1 MTVLACRHCGAA
13 LTQSFC
19 DLGAQPLSNAFIK
32 PEDALRPEPFYPL
45 NVYVC
50 GTCLLVQLPEHTRAD
65 RIFGD
70 DYVYFSSFSES
81 WLAHAKAYCEMAAER
96 FSLGKTSQVIEIASN
111 DGYLLQYFTAM
122 GIPALG
128 IEPAAN
134 VAAAAEAKGVPTLT
148 KFFTRRLAADL
159 SAAGRSA
166 DLLLGNNVLAHVP
179 DINDFVAGMKIALKP
194 AGVITME
201 FPHLARLIEGVQFDT
216 IYHEHYSYL
225 SLTSVERIF
234 THHGLAIFDVDEL
247 ATHGGSLRIYAR
259 HTGEPAP
266 ERTPRVAALL
276 ARERAA
282 GLATIAGYTGFEP
295 RVREVKRDLIAF
307 LIAAKRDGKRIAG
320 YGAAAKGNTLLNYCG
335 IRQDFVDFVVDRNP
349 VKQGRLLPGTRIPVR
364 HPDAIAEARPDYVL
378 ILPWNIRDEIM
389 ETLSF
394 IRDWGGKFIVPIP
407 KVDVIA

>member
-1 MTVLACRHCGAA
+1 MTALACRHCGAH

-19 DLGAQPLSNAFIK
+19 DLGPQPLSNAFIK
-32 PEDALRPEPFYPL
+32 PEHAGKPEVFYPL

-50 GTCLLVQLPEHTRAD
+50 GACLLVQLPAHARAD
-65 RIFGD
+65 EIFGD
-70 DYVYFSSFSES
+70 DYVYFSSFSKS
-81 WLAHAKAYCEMAAER
+81 WLAHAEAYCEMAAER
-96 FSLGKTSQVIEIASN
+96 FSLNKTSQVIEIASN
-111 DGYLLQYFTAM
+111 DGYLLQYFARM

-148 KFFTRRLAADL
+148 KFFTRRLATDL
-159 SAAGRSA
+159 VATGQSA

-225 SLTSVERIF
+225 SLTSVTRIF
-234 THHGLAIFDVDEL
+234 AHHGLAIFDVDEL
-247 ATHGGSLRIYAR
+247 PTHGGSLRIYAR
-259 HTGEPAP
+259 HADGPSP
-266 ERTPRVAALL
+266 ERAPRVEALL

-282 GLATIAGYTGFEP
+282 GLADIAGYTGFEP
-295 RVREVKRDLIAF
+295 RVREVKHDLLAF

-378 ILPWNIRDEIM
+378 ILPWNIRHEIM

-394 IRDWGGKFIVPIP
+394 IRDWGGTFIVPIP
-407 KVDVIA
+407 KLDVIA

>member
-1 MTVLACRHCGAA
+1 MTALACRHCGAP
-13 LTQSFC
+13 LTQSLC
-19 DLGAQPLSNAFIK
+19 DLGPQPLSNAFIK
-32 PEDALRPEPFYPL
+32 PEDATRPETFYPL

-50 GTCLLVQLPEHTRAD
+50 GACLLVQLPEHTRANQ
-65 RIFGD
+65 IFGD

-81 WLAHAKAYCEMAAER
+81 WLAHAKAYCGMAAER

-111 DGYLLQYFTAM
+111 DGYLLQYFASM

-148 KFFTRRLAADL
+148 RFFTRELARELAAT
-159 SAAGRSA
+159 GRSA

-194 AGVITME
+194 AGIITME

-225 SLTSVERIF
+225 SLTSVDRIF
-234 THHGLAIFDVDEL
+234 AHQGLTIFDVDEL

-259 HTGEPAP
+259 HADEPGP
-266 ERTPRVAALL
+266 EHTPRVAALL
-276 ARERAA
+276 TRERAA
-282 GLATIAGYTGFEP
+282 GLADIVGYRGFEP
-295 RVREVKRDLIAF
+295 RVREVKRDLVAF
-307 LIAAKRDGKRIAG
+307 LIAAKRGGKHIAG